1 MTRIMISAG
10 EASGDVHAA
19 ALTKEILKQAP
30 MAEVYGMGGECLA
43 NAGGEVIFDIKE
55 HGVMG
60 LVEILKK
67 LPALFQLKT
76 DFGKLMEERRPDC
89 LVTIDYPEFNMRL
102 AKMARTK
109 GIPVVSF
116 IPPSAWAWRKGR
128 AKDVAQIA
136 NKIASIFPF
145 EYEVYKAAGADVE
158 FVGHPLVDIVTTNL
172 SLRAAKIKAG
182 KHDGRL
188 LVLLMPGSRLQE
200 IKRLLPDMLKAAA
213 LIEKQMPEVEF
224 TLPRATTVPK
234 ELLDGILD
242 NSTVKINVVEGDN
255 YDVMSVADV
264 ALAASGTATL
274 EASLCRLPCVI
285 IYKTSPITAFIV
297 KRLLNIEN
305 IGLPNIVAGRRI
317 LPELLQ
323 TAVTPENMSEEVLKL
338 LEPKRYQQVLQDLDE
353 VIAKMG
359 APGAVSRVAD
369 LILRVAGEKR

>member
-30 MAEVYGMGGECLA
+30 TAEVYGMGGECLA

-67 LPALFQLKT
+67 LPALFRLKA

-102 AKMARTK
+102 AKMARAK

-128 AKDVAQIA
+128 AKDVAKIA

-172 SLRAAKIKAG
+172 PVHSAQMKAG
-182 KHDGRL
+182 KHDGRV
-188 LVLLMPGSRLQE
+188 LVLLLPGSRLQE

-234 ELLDGILD
+234 ALLDEILAD
-242 NSTVKINVVEGDN
+242 SKVRINVVEGDN

-323 TAVTPENMSEEVLKL
+323 DAVTPENMAEEILRL
-338 LEPKRYQQVLQDLDE
+338 LEPQRHQQVLRDLDE

-369 LILRVAGEKR
+369 LILRVAGEKT